1 MRRRVVLALNN
12 HHMISEGPIGPLLPS
27 MLDIG
32 AILLEQST
40 TVEGNLSEVEGI
52 RRPMVLFSL
61 GTRFSW
67 RTTSVELEKSFVEA
81 FAQLSDYD
89 IFWTYDGKNASDI
102 RRVHK
107 HIKLAK
113 WWPQPHLLSQPEMRL
128 FVSHGGKGSLSEAL
142 YYGVPLLG
150 LPLLGDQRVNLRKMQ
165 QKQWG
170 LTLDARN
177 VSQGTILSGIQS
189 ILTDDRFKEK
199 ITSDSQLYRDRPL
212 NASQVTAYWLEY
224 VIRHKGAEH
233 LYSSARELT
242 IWQHYLLDVRLLIY
256 GSLIV
261 ISWALIRLDRGYIK

>member
-32 AILLEQST
+32 GILLEQST
-40 TVEGNLSEVEGI
+40 EVEGNLSEVEGI
-52 RRPMVLFSL
+52 RRPMILFSL

-142 YYGVPLLG
+142 YYGVPMLG

-165 QKQWG
+165 KKQWG

-177 VSQGTILSGIQS
+177 VSQGTILNGIES
-189 ILTDDRFKEK
+189 ILTDDRFKKK
-199 ITSDSQLYRDRPL
+199 IKSDSQLYRDRPL

>member
-1 MRRRVVLALNN
+1 MRRRVVLALSN

-32 AILLEQST
+32 GIVLEQST
-40 TVEGNLSEVEGI
+40 KVEANLSETEGI
-52 RRPMVLFSL
+52 KRPRILFSL

-67 RTTSVELEKSFVEA
+67 RTSAGELEKSFVEA
-81 FAQLSDYD
+81 FAQLSDCD
-89 IFWTYDGKNASDI
+89 IYWTYDGKNASDI
-102 RRVHK
+102 RLAHT

-113 WWPQPHLLSQPEMRL
+113 WWPQPQLLAQPDTRL

-142 YYGVPLLG
+142 YYGVPMLG
-150 LPLLGDQRVNLRKMQ
+150 LPLVGDQRVNLRKMQ

-177 VSQGTILSGIQS
+177 VSQATILGGIQS
-189 ILTDDRFKEK
+189 ILTDDRFKKK

-233 LYSSARELT
+233 LYSPTRELT
-242 IWQHYLLDVRLLIY
+242 IWQHHLLDVRLLIH
-256 GSLIV
+256 GSLILL
-261 ISWALIRLDRGYIK
+261 SWALIRLDRSMH